1 MVGTGDTDMALT
13 LMEGKSSHQETHESK
28 SVKLGG
34 TEDTVVVVVVWLLSC
49 VQLLRPNEL

>member
-34 TEDTVVVVVVWLLSC
+34 NRRHGGGGSGLVAKLCPTLETK
-49 VQLLRPNEL
+49 